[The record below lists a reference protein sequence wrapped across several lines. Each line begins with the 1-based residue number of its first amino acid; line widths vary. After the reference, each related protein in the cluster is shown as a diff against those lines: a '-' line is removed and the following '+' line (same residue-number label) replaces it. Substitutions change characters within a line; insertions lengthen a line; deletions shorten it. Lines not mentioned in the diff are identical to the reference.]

1 MKKAISI
8 FLIAVASLLLTAC
21 GGGNS
26 DGTIVMRV
34 GIGVPESHYE
44 YQAMVKF
51 KEHLAKTTKIDV
63 QIFPSNQLGPD
74 QEVLESMKLGVA
86 QMNLPDPAVLG
97 NMVKEYNLLS
107 FPFIF
112 ADQKTANRVVDGP
125 WGKALLKKLEKIGYV
140 GLGFGDFGFRHIT
153 NSTRPIEKVE
163 DLKGLKIR
171 TMQNPVHLDVFR
183 TLGANPT
190 PMAFNEVFSALQQGV
205 IDGQEN
211 PLKNIE
217 SNKLYEVQK
226 YLTLDGHVYSFVV
239 FVVAKPFYDDLS
251 PDDQKAM
258 QEATRIAI
266 AHTRESVQKEDAAAL
281 KIVKDAGLIVSDLAP
296 GEKARMAELVEPV
309 KTKYA
314 KEINSEFYQ
323 SLKDE
328 VAKAIKDE

>member
-1 MKKAISI
+1 MKMK
-8 FLIAVASLLLTAC
+8 LQLLLVVATSFLMTSC
-21 GGGNS
+21 GEN
-26 DGTIVMRV
+26 DGSIVMKV
-34 GIGVPESHYE
+34 GIGVPESHFE
-44 YQAMVKF
+44 HKAMVMF
-51 KEHLAKTTKIDV
+51 KEHLAANSKIDV
-63 QIFPSNQLGPD
+63 QIFPSNQLGAD
-74 QEVLESMKLGVA
+74 QEVLESMRLGVA

-112 ADQKTANRVVDGP
+112 ADQKVANEVVDGP
-125 WGKALLKKLEKIGYV
+125 WGQDLLKKLEDIGYV

-153 NSTRPIEKVE
+153 NSVRPIEKIE

-190 PMAFNEVFSALQQGV
+190 PMAFSEVFSSLQQGL

-226 YLTLDGHVYSFVV
+226 HLTLDGHVYAFVV
-239 FVVAKPFYDDLS
+239 FVVAKPFYDKLS
-251 PDDQKAM
+251 PADQATM
-258 QEATRIAI
+258 QDAARIAI
-266 AHTRESVQKEDAAAL
+266 AHMRESVQKEDAEAL
-281 KIVKDAGLIVSDLAP
+281 KILKDAGLKVSELAE
-296 GEKARMAELVEPV
+296 GEKKRMAEMVEQV
-309 KTKYA
+309 KKKYA
-314 KEINSEFYQ
+314 DEINPKFYQ

-328 VAKAIKDE
+328 VAKAEKGE